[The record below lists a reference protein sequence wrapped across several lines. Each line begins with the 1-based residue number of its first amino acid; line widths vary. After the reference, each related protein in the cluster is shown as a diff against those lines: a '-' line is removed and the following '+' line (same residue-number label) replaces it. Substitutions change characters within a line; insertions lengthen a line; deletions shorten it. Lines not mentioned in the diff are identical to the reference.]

1 MPFSHFRAYHLRMS
15 EDPTQNLEEKYD
27 TRPMMEK
34 ILSEVR
40 AGFERVD
47 ARLDRI
53 EAQLD
58 RTTSVAHETRA
69 EVRELKG
76 QLKEHFPSL
85 IK

>member
-1 MPFSHFRAYHLRMS
+1 MS
-15 EDPTQNLEEKYD
+15 EGPTKNLEQKYD
-27 TRPMMEK
+27 TNPMLET

-40 AGFERVD
+40 AGFERVE

-69 EVRELKG
+69 ELREFKA
-76 QLKEHFPSL
+76 QMKEHFPSL